1 MVPPDW
7 TPLMKPTRKVR
18 TSRVVRKLSRQAAQ
32 AAAQAPDPLA
42 DLSAVIKLALQSET
56 DPYVMLGV
64 LVEGM
69 TQTLVTRIPP
79 ERHRSTLAATLVTLR
94 QRLADRGAA
103 PGPKDRCDQPSSC
116 N

>member
-1 MVPPDW
+1 
-7 TPLMKPTRKVR
+7 MKPTRKTR
-18 TSRVVRKLSRQAAQ
+18 TSRAVRKLSSQAEQ

-42 DLSAVIKLALQSET
+42 DLSRTIKIALQGET

-69 TQTLVTRIPP
+69 AQTLVTRIPP
-79 ERHRSTLAATLVTLR
+79 ERHHSTLAAALVTLR
-94 QRLADRGAA
+94 QRLAERGAA
-103 PGPKDRCDQPSSC
+103 PGESDRCDQQPSC